1 MLVTPLRN
9 VHATPEGDSA
19 DPALNSALATA
30 VAKAK
35 EGGVP
40 KANIQAALEQ
50 VCSSNMKIG

>member
-1 MLVTPLRN
+1 MLLLCPSLPN
-9 VHATPEGDSA
+9 VYAFAEGDSA

-35 EGGVP
+35 DAGVP

-50 VCSSNMKIG
+50 VCNLK